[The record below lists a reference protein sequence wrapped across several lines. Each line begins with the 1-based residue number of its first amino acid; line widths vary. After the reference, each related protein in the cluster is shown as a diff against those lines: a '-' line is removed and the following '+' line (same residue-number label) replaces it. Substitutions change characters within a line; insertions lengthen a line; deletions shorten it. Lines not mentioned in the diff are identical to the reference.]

1 MINQSDNPVPWALL
15 LYEIDDVR
23 EHLESLAKQMAA
35 DARIDDEDFAVQIG
49 HAYAHLNR
57 IWNGRNDEAEEGTD
71 EKRAAFS
78 KFPTDI
84 DPVG

>member
-1 MINQSDNPVPWALL
+1 MINQSNNPVPWALL
-15 LYEIDDVR
+15 LYGLDDVAA
-23 EHLESLAKQMAA
+23 HLDSLAKQMAA
-35 DARIDDEDFAVQIG
+35 DGRIDDEDFAVRIG

-57 IWNGRNDEAEEGTD
+57 IWNGRHDAAEEVTD
-71 EKRAAFS
+71 EKRDALS